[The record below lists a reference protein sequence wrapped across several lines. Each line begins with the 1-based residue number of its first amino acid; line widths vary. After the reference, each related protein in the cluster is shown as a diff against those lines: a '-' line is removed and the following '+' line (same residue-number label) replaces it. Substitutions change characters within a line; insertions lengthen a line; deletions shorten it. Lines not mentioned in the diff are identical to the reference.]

1 MRKARAPS
9 KATRSALISLLN
21 ASEGKYGYEIMR
33 EAGIGPGTLYPMLA
47 RLEDQEILVS
57 RWQEASVEGR
67 PPRHIY
73 ELTKTGRIF
82 AQSLVDATH
91 LAPAPQLKPKSA

>member
-21 ASEGKYGYEIMR
+21 APEGKYGYEIMR
-33 EAGIGPGTLYPMLA
+33 EVGIGPGTLYPMLA

-57 RWQEASVEGR
+57 RWQASIEGR

-73 ELTKTGRIF
+73 ELSEAGRIF
-82 AQSLVDATH
+82 AQSLVDDTP
-91 LAPAPQLKPKSA
+91 LVSVPQLRPKST